1 MSAREARKCG
11 ISIFAEKDP
20 APSPVLHPLRLM
32 DLCSG
37 AGGLSNRLEQA
48 GVARACWAVENCPS
62 AAEAFRLNHPQ
73 ATVYLEDCSNLLER
87 IVEGRE
93 RPCNGEVEIIVGGPP
108 CQGFSQL
115 NHHRGTYGECQDAGF
130 P

>member
-1 MSAREARKCG
+1 
-11 ISIFAEKDP
+11 
-20 APSPVLHPLRLM
+20 M

-48 GVARACWAVENCPS
+48 AVARACWAVKNCPS
-62 AAEAFRLNHPQ
+62 AAEAFHLNHPQ

-87 IVEGRE
+87 IVEGR
-93 RPCNGEVEIIVGGPP
+93 GGIVGGPP

-115 NHHRGTYGECQDAGF
+115 NHHRGTYQAQLKNSVVASFFSYVDF
-130 P
+130 YRSRFVL